1 MMIEIKKLS
10 SEHLLLFLPAPL
22 PIYGTFYH
30 HNLQTDNSEM
40 LSAIATTDEKVELL
54 LTKDF
59 LYIHASKPEKLED
72 LEALALAELS
82 EYDATAVTTAP
93 LSYTEEKAKIILAA
107 IVAPFLQK
115 DGGDIELVAC
125 QNNYLSVR
133 FLGHCQG
140 CPYAQRTLKERVE
153 KNIVLYLPNIK
164 EVTLV

>member
-1 MMIEIKKLS
+1 MMIETKKLS
-10 SEHLLLFLPAPL
+10 SKQLILFLPTPL

-30 HNLQTDNSEM
+30 HNIKTDNSEI
-40 LSAIATTDEKVELL
+40 LSALATIDENAELL

-59 LYIHASKPEKLED
+59 LYIHASSSEKLED
-72 LEALALAELS
+72 LATLALAELS
-82 EYDATAVTTAP
+82 EHETATVTNAP
-93 LSYTEEKAKIILAA
+93 LSYTKEKAKIILAT

-115 DGGDIELVAC
+115 DGGDIELVSC
-125 QNNYLSVR
+125 QSNLLSVR

-140 CPYAQRTLKERVE
+140 CPYAQKTLKERVE